1 MATYTSN
8 QVGRPPANST
18 LAVGPWMDSC
28 KVTPSAA
35 LALNDVVVMIDVP
48 AGVRLET
55 LRFYGGDFD
64 TGTTLT
70 ASMGYRT
77 KLPGGAQTLATAF
90 STDATTLRAATTA
103 WQELVFEPIQ
113 FNEPVQLIVTVSAA
127 ATGVSGTPSLYAQA
141 TGVFLGINA

>member
-1 MATYTSN
+1 MATYVSN
-8 QVGRPPANST
+8 QPGRPPLNST
-18 LAVGPWMDSC
+18 LCVGPWMDSC

-35 LALNDVVVMIDVP
+35 LALNDVIVCIEVP
-48 AGVRLET
+48 AGTRLET

-77 KLPGGAQTLATAF
+77 KLPGGTATLATAF

-103 WQELVFEPIQ
+103 WQELVFEPVK
-113 FNEPVQLIVTVSAA
+113 FNEPVQIIVTVSAA
-127 ATGVSGTPSLYAQA
+127 ATGVSGTPSLYMQA
-141 TGVFLGINA
+141 GGVIEGIT